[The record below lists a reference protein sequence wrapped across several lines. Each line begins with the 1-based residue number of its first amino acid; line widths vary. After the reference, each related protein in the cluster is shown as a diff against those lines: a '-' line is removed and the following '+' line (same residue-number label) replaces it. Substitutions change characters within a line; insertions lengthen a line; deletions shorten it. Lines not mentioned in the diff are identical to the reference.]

1 MTILVNFLEIFV
13 YPVIFGYLP
22 GIIQKLDYL
31 KILEIDVI
39 WLCLIYKSPNNDN
52 SYDIS
57 DYQDIIDNFGT
68 MKDVEK
74 LLTET
79 YNRLY

>member
-13 YPVIFGYLP
+13 YSVIFGYLP

-39 WLCLIYKSPNNDN
+39 WLYLIYKSPNNDN
-52 SYDIS
+52 GYDIS

-79 YNRLY
+79 YNRSY

>member
-13 YPVIFGYLP
+13 YSVIFGYLP

-52 SYDIS
+52 GYDIS

-79 YNRLY
+79 YNRSY